1 MLIVEDKTRHNHWAC
16 SCFQCFSV
24 HHNIPMLI
32 RRKEAKDY
40 GTKKM
45 VEGHYK
51 EGENCLIIED
61 VVTSGGSVMETVQV
75 RKLSKLASLNQLR
88 NNTVYRYISK

>member
-1 MLIVEDKTRHNHWAC
+1 
-16 SCFQCFSV
+16 
-24 HHNIPMLI
+24 MLI

-75 RKLSKLASLNQLR
+75 RKLSKLASLSQLR
-88 NNTVYRYISK
+88 NNTVHVYQYISK

>member
-1 MLIVEDKTRHNHWAC
+1 
-16 SCFQCFSV
+16 
-24 HHNIPMLI
+24 MLI

-75 RKLSKLASLNQLR
+75 RKLSKLASFSQLR

>member
-1 MLIVEDKTRHNHWAC
+1 
-16 SCFQCFSV
+16 
-24 HHNIPMLI
+24 MLI

-75 RKLSKLASLNQLR
+75 RKLSKLASLSQLR
-88 NNTVYRYISK
+88 NNTVYQYISK

>member
-1 MLIVEDKTRHNHWAC
+1 
-16 SCFQCFSV
+16 
-24 HHNIPMLI
+24 MLI

-75 RKLSKLASLNQLR
+75 RKLSKLASPSQLR